1 MKMLNID
8 WYSQSPID
16 FEHKN
21 YLLLDYLSKLDQSY
35 SNNQLSPYLLWT
47 EKLVDELTRFKLLI
61 KGMESN
67 FKKDLVGISYDGL
80 IYKQIDREELIDE
93 IYQIVE
99 YSTPILESK
108 VKLGYILFKKY
119 PQLLY

>member
-1 MKMLNID
+1 MLKID
-8 WYSQSPID
+8 WYLESPID

-21 YLLLDYLSKLDQSY
+21 YLLLDYLSKIDSSY
-35 SNNQLSPYLLWT
+35 SNHKLSPYLLWT
-47 EKLVDELTRFKLLI
+47 EKMVNELTRFNILI
-61 KGMESN
+61 KTIESD
-67 FKKDLVGISYDGL
+67 FKKDLIGMSYNGL
-80 IYKQIDREELIDE
+80 IYEGIKRDDLVDE

-108 VKLGYILFKKY
+108 VKLGYKLFKKY